1 MWQQEDATRL
11 VWVTMLAMADKHGE
25 VMASILGLAHR
36 ARVTVEDC
44 EKAIQHLS
52 GPDPY
57 SRTGEN
63 DGRRIEA
70 IDGGW
75 EILNYA
81 KYRRMMSEEEQA
93 ERNRIRQQRYRDRQK
108 VTQGDGKYLTPENA
122 GSYDDE
128 VKQ

>member
-1 MWQQEDATRL
+1 
-11 VWVTMLAMADKHGE
+11 MLAMADKHGE